1 MRREENFRFIKS
13 GITGD
18 IESGVKCKE
27 HLFGVFNR
35 ALGILVGILTS
46 TLQYGANNL
55 RNCAETA

>member
-1 MRREENFRFIKS
+1 MRREENFRLIKS
-13 GITGD
+13 GIIGD

-46 TLQYGANNL
+46 ILQ
-55 RNCAETA
+55 C